1 MFSQN
6 STAFHVWQ
14 PAAWLRV
21 SGEDALNFL
30 QGQHTNDLRNLMA
43 TGAVYGLWLN
53 QKGRVVADSFVV
65 SGSEPGVF
73 WLGSYFSSAAV
84 IRERLEAYIIADDV
98 VIEDQSAGWRGVSVF
113 GAVGRA
119 ALGQAVP
126 GSVGFA
132 GRRGAEENSEW
143 IFPATAESEV
153 RTLLAGVPELNAAEM
168 ECRRVQAGIPAVPQD
183 IGPGELPNEGGLERA
198 AISYTKG
205 CYLGQEVMARLKSMG
220 KVRRKL
226 QRVAGSGAPP
236 VVPAA
241 LWQGG
246 RKVGDLRSVAPTGA
260 GYVGLALLTLMHV
273 QPATGLSLAADAAAT
288 ITVTETA

>member
-1 MFSQN
+1 MFRQN
-6 STAFHVWQ
+6 STNFHHWR

-21 SGEDALNFL
+21 RGEDALSFL
-30 QGQHTNDLRNLMA
+30 QGQHTNELRNLMA
-43 TGAVYGLWLN
+43 LGAIYGLWLN

-65 SGSEPGVF
+65 CDRAPGVF
-73 WLGSYFSSAAV
+73 WLGSYFSPAVV

-98 VIEDQSAGWRGVSVF
+98 AIEDQTADWRGVSLL
-113 GAVGRA
+113 GAVDHA
-119 ALGQAVP
+119 ALRQALP
-126 GSVGFA
+126 GSMVFA
-132 GRRGAEENSEW
+132 GRRSAEENCEW
-143 IFPATAESEV
+143 VFPEAEEAAV
-153 RTLLAGVPELNAAEM
+153 RALLAELPELSVAEM
-168 ECRRVQAGIPAVPQD
+168 ERRRVAAGIPAVPQD
-183 IGPGELPNEGGLERA
+183 IGPGELPNEGGLERE

-226 QRVAGSGAPP
+226 QRVTGSGAPP
-236 VVPAA
+236 VVPAE

-246 RKVGDLRSVAPTGA
+246 RKVGELRSVVPTGG
-260 GYVGLALLTLMHV
+260 GYAGLALLTLMHV

>member
-1 MFSQN
+1 MFSHK
-6 STAFHVWQ
+6 SMAFYVWQ

-21 SGEDALNFL
+21 SGEDAFIFL
-30 QGQHTNDLRNLMA
+30 QGQHTNDLRNLMT

-65 SGSEPGVF
+65 SGSEPGVL
-73 WLGSYFSSAAV
+73 WLGSYFCPAAV

-98 VIEDQSAGWRGVSVF
+98 VIEDMTAGWRGVTVF
-113 GAVGRA
+113 GAVDRA
-119 ALGQAVP
+119 ALGQTLL

-132 GRRGAEENSEW
+132 GRRGGEENSEW
-143 IFPATAESEV
+143 IFPATAEAEV
-153 RTLLAGVPELNAAEM
+153 RTLLTGVPELNAADM
-168 ECRRVQAGIPAVPQD
+168 ERRRVQVGIPAVPQD
-183 IGPGELPNEGGLERA
+183 IGLGELPNEGGLERE

-226 QRVAGSGAPP
+226 QRVSGSGAPP
-236 VVPAA
+236 AVPAD

-246 RKVGDLRSVAPTGA
+246 RKVGELRSVASTGD
-260 GYVGLALLTLMHV
+260 GYAGLALLTLMYV
-273 QPATGLSLAADAAAT
+273 QPAGGLSLAADAVAT